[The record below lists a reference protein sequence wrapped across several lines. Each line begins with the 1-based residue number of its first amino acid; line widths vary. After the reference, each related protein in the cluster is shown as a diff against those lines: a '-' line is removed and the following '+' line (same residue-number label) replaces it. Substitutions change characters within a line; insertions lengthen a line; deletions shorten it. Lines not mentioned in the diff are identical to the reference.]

1 MVFSCL
7 DLSSF
12 LPIVIF
18 LYNVFF
24 STSVVT
30 SVTTNVTTIV
40 TTIVITS
47 VTLSHPQQFLRKN
60 DINNV

>member
-18 LYNVFF
+18 FVQCFF

-30 SVTTNVTTIV
+30 SFTTNVTTNV

-47 VTLSHPQQFLRKN
+47 VTLSHPQQFLRKI
-60 DINNV
+60 DINDV